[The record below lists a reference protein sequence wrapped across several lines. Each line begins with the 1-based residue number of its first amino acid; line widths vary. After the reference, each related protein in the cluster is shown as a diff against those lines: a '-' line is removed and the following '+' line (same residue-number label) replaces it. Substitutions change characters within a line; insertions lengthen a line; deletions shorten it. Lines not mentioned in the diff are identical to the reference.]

1 MRQFSYTFQTP
12 TNEASTYRFKA
23 HPFLRPDEFLSVVAQ
38 DNGIKLHALVDEAK
52 PQMVYE
58 ILIVGT
64 GQAIDDS
71 LIERLYKVGSVL
83 LHGQYGYHVY
93 YLGATRQ
100 LPIEEA
106 TKTPEFAL
114 HLEWKADLTENERE
128 DYDNLDAK
136 IDRFVADHVEL
147 CELMISDDADHFYVV
162 FFDAEFRQ
170 HPDFSALMLSV
181 CANTALKTFSLA
193 FGNEIDV

>member
-1 MRQFSYTFQTP
+1 MRQFSYTLQTP
-12 TNEASTYRFKA
+12 TNEAALHRFKA

-38 DNGIKLHALVDEAK
+38 DNGIKLHALVDENK
-52 PQMVYE
+52 PQVSYE

-83 LHGQYGYHVY
+83 LDDQYGYHVY
-93 YLGATRQ
+93 YLGEARP
-100 LPIEEA
+100 LPAEDGS
-106 TKTPEFAL
+106 KKPEFAL
-114 HLEWKADLTENERE
+114 HLEWKEDLTASESE
-128 DYDNLDAK
+128 DYDNLNAK
-136 IDRFVADHVEL
+136 IDRFVVDHDEL
-147 CELMISDDADHFYVV
+147 CELVISDDADHLYVV
-162 FFDAEFRQ
+162 FFNADFRQ

-193 FGNEIDV
+193 FGDEINV